1 MTILINILAFIGA
14 MTILSFVWVAYLIRR
29 DSREQMESHRRN
41 RNHNWSN
48 P

>member
-1 MTILINILAFIGA
+1 MLALQYFIFGFVACFILICIIVWR
-14 MTILSFVWVAYLIRR
+14 FVVRE
-29 DSREQMESHRRN
+29 SQEQMESHRRN

>member
-1 MTILINILAFIGA
+1 MEILINILAFIGA

-29 DSREQMESHRRN
+29 DSREQIKSHRRN
-41 RNHNWSN
+41 SAHNWSK